1 MKPSLEPSTMS
12 APTWIRVTTSLLVI
26 QSWANAFTSPALVQR
41 TTTTIS
47 SRTQRELYPTESSWN
62 KCQQTTTK
70 SRTWR
75 LQQQKRR
82 KQQPPY
88 KLASSESSD
97 NNELT
102 NDNSNNDEPKMQ
114 PEPTS
119 PEMESPW
126 DRVLD
131 PTPPD
136 ISNIADQLPVDN
148 SEAGDAEDDK
158 AFGRGSGGVL
168 VDQMDWRDLAASRFD
183 RPDSPGYYQIQSM
196 ERHFPLN
203 KARPGMNRSQR
214 EPTGLAEIKAKEAEV
229 LPPNKGRIMYSP
241 YIPPQGEAYKENIFG
256 EAPPE
261 LITIDAFDILIQL
274 RAEVGLY
281 FRDTLMEATGYNAR
295 LTRPE
300 FFTAAYER
308 AFAEVWEEMPCF
320 GVKHG
325 LTAKEWWHAVT
336 KRTYDY
342 APLTEPGLRKE
353 LEEWL
358 LDEVFDVLYHDVF
371 MTQEAWELR
380 DGVIEALS
388 FLKKWRDED
397 SEDSPRALAILSNYD
412 ERLHAILD
420 ELDILDVFDF
430 CLTAREIGVAM
441 PDRSAFQVAMAR
453 CGITDPKRCMHITAD
468 VDGGLVGAS
477 LAEWHA
483 VYCPADD
490 TLDLP
495 EGLDERLIFSQ
506 LRDLFGV
513 LRIWKREP
521 RHRLISTTTPILE
534 QGTCNFCSL
543 ISLFGSWK
551 IAAHDCAEHFCTF
564 RN

>member
-1 MKPSLEPSTMS
+1 MTRSLFQQRRRQKHHSKLS
-12 APTWIRVTTSLLVI
+12 SS
-26 QSWANAFTSPALVQR
+26 QSPN
-41 TTTTIS
+41 
-47 SRTQRELYPTESSWN
+47 
-62 KCQQTTTK
+62 
-70 SRTWR
+70 
-75 LQQQKRR
+75 
-82 KQQPPY
+82 
-88 KLASSESSD
+88 SESD
-97 NNELT
+97 NLET
-102 NDNSNNDEPKMQ
+102 SNNVDEPRMQ
-114 PEPTS
+114 PELEPT
-119 PEMESPW
+119 EVAGPW
-126 DRVLD
+126 ERILD
-131 PTPPD
+131 PNPSD
-136 ISNIADQLPVDN
+136 IADVADQFPAEN
-148 SEAGDAEDDK
+148 SGTEENLNDGS

-168 VDQMDWRDLAASRFD
+168 VDQVDWRDLAASRFD
-183 RPDSPGYYQIQSM
+183 RPESPGYYQIQSM

-203 KARPGMNRSQR
+203 KARPGMNRQQR

-256 EAPPE
+256 EEPPE

-281 FRDTLMEATGYNAR
+281 FRDTLMEATGYNVR

-388 FLKKWRDED
+388 FLKKWRDEGT
-397 SEDSPRALAILSNYD
+397 EDSPKALAILSNYD

-468 VDGGLVGAS
+468 IDGGLIGAS
-477 LAEWHA
+477 LADWHA

-534 QGTCNFCSL
+534 RGTCFAFNAQTKCPLMLTSE
-543 ISLFGSWK
+543 K
-551 IAAHDCAEHFCTF
+551 ILNARSRCLS
-564 RN
+564 R